1 MAVSREAVMQALLNV
16 LAPPGQTAFV
26 TVGRRLDNPEN
37 IAQAQKPALFLVE
50 HEDEFI
56 KELPEHPLVQVMTV
70 LVFLYTDVGNEIA
83 GQNAIPQAP
92 LNGLIDALVA
102 ALKPDNPVTR
112 KQTLGGLVSAVWLH
126 GTAPRATG
134 DVTGKAMSVVP
145 IRFLLPV

>member
-102 ALKPDNPVTR
+102 SLSRTTR
-112 KQTLGGLVSAVWLH
+112 SRESRRSAASSRPY
-126 GTAPRATG
+126 GCTAPRRA
-134 DVTGKAMSVVP
+134 
-145 IRFLLPV
+145 